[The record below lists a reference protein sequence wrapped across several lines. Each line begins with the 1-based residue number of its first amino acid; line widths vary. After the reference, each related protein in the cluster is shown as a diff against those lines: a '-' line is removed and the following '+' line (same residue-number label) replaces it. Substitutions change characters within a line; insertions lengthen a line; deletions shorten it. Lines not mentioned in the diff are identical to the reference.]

1 VIGGGGV
8 AANGDIVIK
17 IDGVHQDLD
26 QERRRR
32 RQR

>member
-1 VIGGGGV
+1 VIEGGIPT
-8 AANGDIVIK
+8 NGNIAIK

-26 QERRRR
+26 QERQRR